1 MLGRIVITGG
11 AGFVGS
17 NLALAF
23 KRDGLAQAVV
33 AFDNLKRRGSEL
45 SLERLRRGGVE
56 FVHGDVR
63 SINDLESLG
72 PADVLIEASA
82 EPSVHAGYDGDPNY
96 LVQTN
101 LLGAINCLE
110 IARRHRS
117 KFVFLSTSRVYPI
130 AALRALPMEQTESR
144 FVLRP
149 DGQAAG
155 ASAAGISEAFTLDG
169 RRSLYGTTKLAAELL
184 AQEYSAMYGIP
195 AIINRCGVIA
205 GPWQMGKV
213 DQGFVVLWL
222 ARHMFGGALS
232 YNGFGGDGLQVRDI
246 LHIDDLYDLLVRQ
259 LDTIDR
265 HTDRVYNVGGGLD
278 RSVSLR
284 ELTLMSQQLSKRTLQ
299 LGRVVETAAAD
310 IPLYI
315 SDCTAV
321 TGAVG
326 WTPRRS
332 VPQVL
337 DDIWRWLT
345 DNRALLEPILTR

>member
-1 MLGRIVITGG
+1 MMGSIVVTGG

-23 KRDGLAQAVV
+23 KRDGLAKTVI

-45 SLERLRRGGVE
+45 ALDRLRKGGVE

-63 SINDLESLG
+63 SMQDLHSLG

-96 LVQTN
+96 LTQTN

-110 IARRHRS
+110 YARRHQS

-130 AALRALPMEQTESR
+130 AVLRALPMVKTESR
-144 FVLRP
+144 FVLQP
-149 DGQAAG
+149 DEHSVGV
-155 ASAAGISEAFTLDG
+155 SAAGISEAFPLDG
-169 RRSLYGTTKLAAELL
+169 PRSLYGATKLAAELIV
-184 AQEYSAMYGIP
+184 QEYTSMYGMP
-195 AIINRCGVIA
+195 AIVNRCGVIA

-222 ARHMFGGALS
+222 ARHLFGGALS
-232 YNGFGGDGLQVRDI
+232 YNGFGGDGLQVRDV
-246 LHIDDLYDLLVRQ
+246 LHVDDLYDLLVRQ
-259 LDTIDR
+259 LASIDK
-265 HTDRVYNVGGGLD
+265 HTGRVYNVGGGVD

-284 ELTLMSQQLSKRTLQ
+284 ELTLMSQQLSKRNLQ
-299 LGRVVETAAAD
+299 LGHVAETAAAD

-326 WTPRRS
+326 WRPTRS
-332 VPQVL
+332 LQQVL